1 MKPTVY
7 IETSVVSYLTARPSR
22 DLITAA
28 YQQITREWWHTAE
41 SRFSLTASALVQ
53 DEAARGDPEA
63 ARARLRALESATL
76 LQITQ
81 DARRLARTLLAAGV
95 VPQTAAADAL
105 HLAVAAAHGADYLVT
120 WNFRHIANPAVRI
133 RLERACRDAGYEP
146 PVICSPNEL
155 LEAGNGDLETRPGN
169 C

>member
-81 DARRLARTLLAAGV
+81 DARRLA
-95 VPQTAAADAL
+95 
-105 HLAVAAAHGADYLVT
+105 
-120 WNFRHIANPAVRI
+120 
-133 RLERACRDAGYEP
+133 
-146 PVICSPNEL
+146 
-155 LEAGNGDLETRPGN
+155 
-169 C
+169 